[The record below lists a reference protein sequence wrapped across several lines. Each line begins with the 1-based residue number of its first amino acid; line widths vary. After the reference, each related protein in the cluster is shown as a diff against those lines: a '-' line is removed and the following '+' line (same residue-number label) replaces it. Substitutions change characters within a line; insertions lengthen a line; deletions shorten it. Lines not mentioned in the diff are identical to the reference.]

1 MSAEP
6 IRYLPRQAGTSVSV
20 RIVNGA
26 MRASV
31 GSTEAGSD
39 KSASVSSDRRAQ
51 RDLATMLN
59 RIGLLLADT
68 AAREDDLRRKEA
80 AEMLRRT

>member
-1 MSAEP
+1 
-6 IRYLPRQAGTSVSV
+6 L
-20 RIVNGA
+20 
-26 MRASV
+26 RASV
-31 GSTEAGSD
+31 C
-39 KSASVSSDRRAQ
+39 SDRRTQ
-51 RDLATMLN
+51 RDLATTLN